1 MKYEKSC
8 GAVVYDLQNDTPIV
22 LVEYMKKGH
31 VSIPKGHV
39 EEGETEVET
48 AAREILEETGLT
60 AGIDTDFRHEVTYSP
75 EPGVKKTVVFFAA
88 AADSTSAVRPQP
100 EEVSALKWMR
110 IEDAIREVTYDTD
123 KEVLRH
129 AAAYIRE
136 R

>member
-1 MKYEKSC
+1 M
-8 GAVVYDLQNDTPIV
+8 
-22 LVEYMKKGH
+22 
-31 VSIPKGHV
+31 
-39 EEGETEVET
+39 
-48 AAREILEETGLT
+48 
-60 AGIDTDFRHEVTYSP
+60 TYSP
-75 EPGVKKTVVFFAA
+75 EPGVQKTVVFFAA

-100 EEVSALKWMR
+100 EEVSALKWMW